1 MLKKIILFIAI
12 QFACFY
18 FSNAQELVPYCK
30 NGVYGYSDLKGKIK
44 IEPQFRRASLFNNG
58 TAIVYMEREY
68 FLINSNGKKLFTKGY
83 DDIDL
88 LQGNLYVA
96 QKGDSSGVID
106 SKGKVVLPIVYKSID
121 CDEKTVIVAEDQ
133 NAITT
138 LFTLSLKEIM
148 KTKGKVYVDKDRDD
162 NIYTIKITET
172 INDIESIKTSIINL
186 AGKTLVGPVKGH
198 ISIKN
203 MSPFDLYS
211 IEIKEYDKE
220 KYGIINEK
228 GEVII
233 PIDFDEVR
241 IMDIREKLFE
251 KEIEKILNENPKET
265 KKLVNNKSFLSKLE
279 VYAIKDGKVS
289 VYNFLGKE
297 IIKPITG
304 ESVEY
309 IERGNSYFYHIQ
321 YTVKYEGPGPIL
333 HRDFLFTP
341 EGKQMNTIPITKLD
355 DTWKAE
361 ELGLIIATQDTLWG
375 IYDEKGNEFIPFK
388 YEFIEV
394 DRNQRIIL
402 YDHQE
407 KSFAF
412 KYPNKPNFENETLW
426 HDDIDSD
433 GPHFMVTKTNY
444 VDGSLYG
451 LLDQNCKSLLPANYS
466 QIKVKTDVA
475 ELTTKGKNKT
485 KIVYCISG
493 KQFPLPDGTALEAS
507 VNGAK
512 NQFILKN
519 QNSLIFQ
526 NGNKTSTIIS
536 YSDTDYVYMLSPIR
550 KGDGVYFTLFKNDD
564 VAIYKIEKETI
575 TIVSPFGRNSNKME
589 VEYGVSYVKN
599 DSSYNYINAFGIEAV
614 PFGKWT
620 SVIDMS
626 TYFGRDPLEKNM
638 YLAVS
643 PKKTLAIDNNGK
655 VLKDFK
661 NCRGANFEETE
672 WDPEEYSV
680 LFNMENSKS
689 FLMLYD
695 ENSNKFLFDTPF
707 EGYTESINDTLFL
720 LKDTL
725 GNGYLFIPDQKK
737 LIKLGIK
744 PSSWTEFGEY
754 SETISFIDENN
765 KLFILDNITT
775 KLIEIQGKT
784 DGGDYFFST
793 SKVRDSDYFF
803 ITTKDENGQ
812 TKKGIVNSKGKIIA
826 QTKYDAIDMPSD
838 YGDLG
843 VFACRYGEYT
853 DIINQKGEIV
863 NPPNTNY
870 KSVYTENESVL
881 IAEKEIEGKTYID
894 MYNANNNYKKVNYS
908 LRTNGISPD
917 AVMVNDNFVIS
928 ITKELNETLM
938 DNGEAYEETNEY
950 NVYVGEDGTPYFEF
964 DKRFKDP
971 E

>member
-12 QFACFY
+12 QFACTHFI
-18 FSNAQELVPYCK
+18 NAQELVPYCK

-58 TAIVYMEREY
+58 VAIVYMEHEY
-68 FLINSNGKKLFTKGY
+68 FLINTSGKKIFTKGY

-96 QKGDSSGVID
+96 QKGDSNGIINN
-106 SKGKVVLPIVYKSID
+106 KGKVVLPIIYKSID
-121 CDEKTVIVAEDQ
+121 CDDKIVIVAEDF
-133 NAITT
+133 NATNT
-138 LFTLSLKEIM
+138 LLTLSLKEIM
-148 KTKGKVYVDKDRDD
+148 RTKGKVYVDKSRNE
-162 NIYTIKITET
+162 NIYTIETTEKTDSLETTET
-172 INDIESIKTSIINL
+172 SIVNL
-186 AGKTLVGPVKGH
+186 DGKILVGSVKGRV
-198 ISIKN
+198 SIRS

-211 IEIKEYDKE
+211 IEIKENDKE
-220 KYGIINEK
+220 RFGIINEK
-228 GEVII
+228 GEAII
-233 PIDFDEVR
+233 PIEFEEVKL
-241 IMDIREKLFE
+241 MEVKEKLLE
-251 KEIEKILNENPKET
+251 KEAQKIFDGNPKEI
-265 KKLVNNKSFLSKLE
+265 KKIVSDKNFLSRLE
-279 VYAIKDGKVS
+279 IYAVKNDKVS

-309 IERGNSYFYHIQ
+309 IERGNDYFYHVQ
-321 YTVKYEGPGPIL
+321 SSVKDTIADTYR
-333 HRDFLFTP
+333 HKDFLFTP

-375 IYDEKGNEFIPFK
+375 IYDGKGNEFIPFK

-402 YDHQE
+402 YNHQE

-412 KYPNKPNFENETLW
+412 KYPNKPNLENETLW
-426 HDDIDSD
+426 YDDNDSD
-433 GPHFMVTKTNY
+433 GPYFTLTTTNY
-444 VDGSLYG
+444 VDGNLYG
-451 LLDQNCKSLLPANYS
+451 LLDQNCKLLLPANYS
-466 QIKVKTDVA
+466 QIRVKTDVA
-475 ELTTKGKNKT
+475 ELTTKGINKT
-485 KIVYCISG
+485 KIVYCTSG
-493 KQFPLPDGTALEAS
+493 KQFPLPDGTELEAS

-526 NGNKTSTIIS
+526 SGNKTSTIIS
-536 YSDTDYVYMLSPIR
+536 YSDTDYVYMLSPVR
-550 KGDGVYFTLFKNDD
+550 KGDGVYFSLFKNDD

-575 TIVSPFGRNSNKME
+575 IIVSPFGRNSNKME

-626 TYFGRDPLEKNM
+626 TYFGRDPLENNM

-661 NCRGANFEETE
+661 NCRSADFGETE
-672 WDPEEYSV
+672 WDSEEYSV
-680 LFNMENSKS
+680 FFNMENNKS
-689 FLMLYD
+689 FFMLFD
-695 ENSNKFLFDTPF
+695 NTSNKFLFDIPF
-707 EGYTESINDTLFL
+707 EGYTEAINDTLFL

-725 GNGYLFIPDQKK
+725 GNGYLFVPDQKK

-744 PSSWTEFGEY
+744 PTSWTEFGEY

-765 KLFILDNITT
+765 KLFILDNNTA

-793 SKVRDSDYFF
+793 GKVRDSDYFF
-803 ITTKDENGQ
+803 TPTKEENGQ
-812 TKKGIVNSKGKIIA
+812 IKKGIVNSKGKIIA

-843 VFACRYGEYT
+843 VFSCRYGEYT

-863 NPPNTNY
+863 SAGNTNY

-881 IAEKEIEGKTYID
+881 IAEKEIDGKAYID
-894 MYNANNNYKKVNYS
+894 MFNAYNNYKRVNYS
-908 LRTNGISPD
+908 LRTNGTSPD
-917 AVMVNDNFVIS
+917 VVMINDKYIIS
-928 ITKELNETLM
+928 IVKEMHQTLM
-938 DNGEAYEETNEY
+938 DNGEAYEEATEFD
-950 NVYVGEDGTPYFEF
+950 VYVGEDGTKYFEF
-964 DKRFKDP
+964 DKTFK
-971 E
+971 EN